1 MAGPRP
7 YSLGLDELQRRLCK
21 LHEEK
26 DLIVTLLDDM
36 LVKVDGMIADGRN
49 LTNMSQFFSYF
60 GDASSMMEL
69 VYMKLF
75 KVHVLLTEDT
85 YVDSEQH
92 RVPRMAITYKSHDN
106 SDRYSNSQLAAL
118 EAPKD
123 SLSCLPSGSQ
133 QPSSPHPSIYDE
145 VLGRQTSAASFVLSQ
160 ETVAA
165 IPSFTAA
172 YARLASGSPLSS
184 PTPDAPGKFPNL
196 ARTCTTATK
205 GEIYAATMPAAI
217 HAATVHAPTAPA
229 LTMPVPTI
237 HNPAVP
243 AMAVLS
249 PTIPPAVVHATGV
262 PAASLFNMTVAS
274 THFSDVP
281 AVFVPAST
289 VPTIPSPF
297 VFAPTAHALGVPAR
311 TAALHN
317 LTVPTHT
324 VNSPSVHTPA
334 VPALTGLR
342 AAAHTAT
349 VHASSLP
356 AAATPVPTAA
366 TPAVLPCELAPNDST
381 APCSETHPAVH
392 TTAAHTALVHSSA
405 ISSTSLVLNRG
416 TNPGSEEYTATMLDR
431 ATHSLAEPD
440 PAELGSTIPA
450 TVSKSLASTQTPAV
464 VPPVH
469 HPSAEVIGTVS
480 EKSFDQGDAYSSKSE
495 CNQINLPKL
504 GACVSTL
511 NHLATPVSPRKSQFV
526 RKVVVSYEAAM
537 KPNFQQQKQPE
548 HATSPC
554 KASAKQ
560 QPSKPTAVEI
570 ILPDAAVVGTT
581 QGIVISFYKTP
592 CEFWIQLDSSA
603 NILEDILKSL
613 QEYYSSSSTQ
623 RREITV
629 KAGMYCAA
637 YYADDGRWRRARIL
651 QVFKD
656 HVKVFYVDFGNSDRV
671 SMDYLCFL
679 EEEFTTYPAQA
690 LWCTIKNMESAAGS
704 RIRSFPAIGAF
715 RDKISAQGKKLQ
727 AFFYSQDIATGRY
740 TVDILGVNADN
751 VSVNLSQ
758 EFITTF
764 SSGYQ
769 QPNNLEALNCATKLP
784 VTHLEVTASKASTSG
799 VMTTTAVT
807 SSITVPPAGKTPPTT
822 TSAHTISQPS
832 MPSGPVPSMCVPP
845 PGMRPVGM
853 PHASTPSTS
862 ALPCK
867 ASLASVAPVCTPQ
880 LGASLAGPP
889 STLTDKAPHPVGTA
903 PPLVGSAPS
912 PAGMAPPP
920 EGMVPP
926 PTSIAASPDGVTTPA
941 TAMAPRPAEISPP
954 PSDLSPAATG
964 MTSSPAGIASPSAES
979 AVASAAVAAMAPTSA
994 PRGSM
999 QPPGLYPAAWHPIYP
1014 QLACTRP
1021 PAVVPPA
1028 ILPEGNSFNVC
1039 LSVVF
1044 NPSDFYGQ
1052 IVENVNPTIKVLE
1065 ELHQNLNKCGSQS
1078 EAPKEEMVTKGSFW
1092 ISRYHRDQKWYRARV
1107 LDVLPGPTSKCFRVL
1122 YLDYGN
1128 RCTVDSASLRPLP
1141 PELASLPA
1149 CALRMSLANVCPNKV
1164 NNWDEAAIALFADL
1178 TGFNLP
1184 LVAEKKSHRR
1194 TGFEDITEVTLWN
1207 TNGPVPI
1214 NITAVLVQKAFAVL
1228 KKVSLGM

>member
-7 YSLGLDELQRRLCK
+7 YSLGFDELQRRLCK
-21 LHEEK
+21 LYEEK

-36 LVKVDGMIADGRN
+36 LVNVDAMVAHGRN

-60 GDASSMMEL
+60 VDASSMMEL

-75 KVHVLLTEDT
+75 KVHLFLTEDT
-85 YVDSEQH
+85 YVDSEQQS
-92 RVPRMAITYKSHDN
+92 VPRMAITYTSPDN

-133 QPSSPHPSIYDE
+133 EPSSPYPSIYDE
-145 VLGRQTSAASFVLSQ
+145 VLGHQTSAASFLLSQ

-172 YARLASGSPLSS
+172 YARLA
-184 PTPDAPGKFPNL
+184 T
-196 ARTCTTATK
+196 
-205 GEIYAATMPAAI
+205 
-217 HAATVHAPTAPA
+217 
-229 LTMPVPTI
+229 
-237 HNPAVP
+237 
-243 AMAVLS
+243 
-249 PTIPPAVVHATGV
+249 
-262 PAASLFNMTVAS
+262 
-274 THFSDVP
+274 
-281 AVFVPAST
+281 
-289 VPTIPSPF
+289 
-297 VFAPTAHALGVPAR
+297 
-311 TAALHN
+311 
-317 LTVPTHT
+317 
-324 VNSPSVHTPA
+324 
-334 VPALTGLR
+334 
-342 AAAHTAT
+342 
-349 VHASSLP
+349 
-356 AAATPVPTAA
+356 
-366 TPAVLPCELAPNDST
+366 
-381 APCSETHPAVH
+381 
-392 TTAAHTALVHSSA
+392 
-405 ISSTSLVLNRG
+405 
-416 TNPGSEEYTATMLDR
+416 
-431 ATHSLAEPD
+431 
-440 PAELGSTIPA
+440 
-450 TVSKSLASTQTPAV
+450 
-464 VPPVH
+464 
-469 HPSAEVIGTVS
+469 
-480 EKSFDQGDAYSSKSE
+480 
-495 CNQINLPKL
+495 
-504 GACVSTL
+504 
-511 NHLATPVSPRKSQFV
+511 
-526 RKVVVSYEAAM
+526 
-537 KPNFQQQKQPE
+537 
-548 HATSPC
+548 
-554 KASAKQ
+554 
-560 QPSKPTAVEI
+560 
-570 ILPDAAVVGTT
+570 VVGTT

-592 CEFWIQLDSSA
+592 SEFWIQLDSSA

-613 QEYYSSSSTQ
+613 QEYYSSSTQ

-651 QVFKD
+651 QVLKG

-704 RIRSFPAIGAF
+704 GIWRFPAIRAF

-727 AFFYSQDIATGRY
+727 AFFHSQDIATGQY

-758 EFITTF
+758 EFITTC
-764 SSGYQ
+764 SSGYP
-769 QPNNLEALNCATKLP
+769 QPNNLEALNFATKLP
-784 VTHLEVTASKASTSG
+784 VTHLEVTATKASTSG
-799 VMTTTAVT
+799 VMPTTAVT
-807 SSITVPPAGKTPPTT
+807 SSITVPPAGNTPPTT

-832 MPSGPVPSMCVPP
+832 MHSGPVLSMCVPP

-853 PHASTPSTS
+853 PHASTPSNS

-867 ASLASVAPVCTPQ
+867 APLASVVPVCTPQ

-889 STLTDKAPHPVGTA
+889 SAPTGKAPPPVGTA
-903 PPLVGSAPS
+903 PPPAGSAPS

-926 PTSIAASPDGVTTPA
+926 PTSMAAPPDGVTTPA
-941 TAMAPRPAEISPP
+941 TAMVPRPAGISPP
-954 PSDLSPAATG
+954 PSNLSPAATG

-979 AVASAAVAAMAPTSA
+979 AVASTATAAIAPTSA

-1028 ILPEGNSFNVC
+1028 ILPEGNTFNVC

-1044 NPSDFYGQ
+1044 NPSDFYCQ
-1052 IVENVNPTIKVLE
+1052 IVENVNPTFEVLE

-1078 EAPKEEMVTKGSFW
+1078 EAPEEEMVTKDSFW
-1092 ISRYHRDQKWYRARV
+1092 ISRYHGDQKWYRARI

-1122 YLDYGN
+1122 YVDYGN

-1149 CALRMSLANVCPNKV
+1149 CALRMSLANVCPNKG
-1164 NNWDEAAIALFADL
+1164 NKWDEAAIALL
-1178 TGFNLP
+1178 
-1184 LVAEKKSHRR
+1184 S
-1194 TGFEDITEVTLWN
+1194 I
-1207 TNGPVPI
+1207 
-1214 NITAVLVQKAFAVL
+1214 
-1228 KKVSLGM
+1228 